1 LGSRRG
7 ECRRPD
13 ASPVLAS
20 SGDVTLRDFVCRLRL
35 GVLARD
41 RPAAPK
47 QSAGVSTTDEL
58 AITTGPTGSFGSRSG
73 ASLEVC
79 SPSAH
84 VSRVALSEA
93 AGHRTIPLRRC
104 VARPRSDARAAV
116 SRRRSPLR
124 FFASGEVESASLD
137 RADVRGGSCGSYS
150 RRRVDA
156 AAKRIVQT
164 RVPSSSVRRASGIG
178 ETASHAHDG
187 SSLSSAA
194 ATISLP
200 GAGHA
205 PTRPLARCSAT
216 RRRGTR
222 GLARR
227 DRSSL

>member
-1 LGSRRG
+1 
-7 ECRRPD
+7 
-13 ASPVLAS
+13 
-20 SGDVTLRDFVCRLRL
+20 
-35 GVLARD
+35 
-41 RPAAPK
+41 
-47 QSAGVSTTDEL
+47 VSTTDEL

-124 FFASGEVESASLD
+124 FFALGEVESASLD

-178 ETASHAHDG
+178 ETGSHAHDG

-227 DRSSL
+227 ESIFPLTGRFSFPREFSPGGAPGVLPSAGLVPQSGGQVARVRPLNE